1 MSRTKTGRCRANRR
15 TSREK
20 EGDGKEIE
28 KEGNDIK
35 ENGGGGGGGK
45 EKPRRKMAAECVQMH
60 YFTPV
65 VVNATCRERHV
76 ARIIARQGQ
85 TTYTQGTAL
94 QAMM

>member
-35 ENGGGGGGGK
+35 ENGGGGGRGEGEAEKKNGG
-45 EKPRRKMAAECVQMH
+45 RVRSDALLHTRCSECYV
-60 YFTPV
+60 
-65 VVNATCRERHV
+65 
-76 ARIIARQGQ
+76 
-85 TTYTQGTAL
+85 
-94 QAMM
+94 